1 MYVKVSDIMETESTE
16 TEEVSSTESKPNWR
30 RELEAKAKRADEL
43 EAQVQQMQRKEV
55 FRDAGLDPSN
65 RMTEYFMKGYEG
77 ELTVEA
83 IQAEAANTGLT
94 NLVEQTNTS
103 MVDQQ
108 AQFAAQVEAERRIAE
123 AGDDAG
129 PVTDPQFESLIR
141 QTKNEDELRQLWE
154 SNGGTFNAMT

>member
-1 MYVKVSDIMETESTE
+1 METESTE

-65 RMTEYFMKGYEG
+65 KMTEYFMKGYEG
-77 ELTVEA
+77 ELSVEA
-83 IQAEAANTGLT
+83 IKAEAQSAGLSNTVSQGNTT
-94 NLVEQTNTS
+94 NLE
-103 MVDQQ
+103 QQ
-108 AQFAAQVEAERRIAE
+108 AQFAQQVEAERRIAE

-129 PVTDPQFESLIR
+129 PVADPQFESLIR
-141 QTKNEDELRQLWE
+141 QTNNEDELRQLWE

>member
-1 MYVKVSDIMETESTE
+1 MGLSQHHE
-16 TEEVSSTESKPNWR
+16 KPLCVASV
-30 RELEAKAKRADEL
+30 ELAL
-43 EAQVQQMQRKEV
+43 
-55 FRDAGLDPSN
+55 
-65 RMTEYFMKGYEG
+65 
-77 ELTVEA
+77 
-83 IQAEAANTGLT
+83 QAEAANTGLT
-94 NLVEQTNTS
+94 NLVEQTSTS

-154 SNGGTFNAMT
+154 ANGGTFNAMT

>member
-1 MYVKVSDIMETESTE
+1 METESTE

-65 RMTEYFMKGYEG
+65 KMTEYFMKGYEG
-77 ELTVEA
+77 ELSVDA
-83 IQAEAANTGLT
+83 IQAEATSAGLSNTVAQADT
-94 NLVEQTNTS
+94 SNLEQQT
-103 MVDQQ
+103 
-108 AQFAAQVEAERRIAE
+108 QFAQQVEAERRIAE

-129 PVTDPQFESLIR
+129 PVADPQFESLIR
-141 QTKNEDELRQLWE
+141 QTNNEDELRQLWE
-154 SNGGTFNAMT
+154 ANGGTFNAMT